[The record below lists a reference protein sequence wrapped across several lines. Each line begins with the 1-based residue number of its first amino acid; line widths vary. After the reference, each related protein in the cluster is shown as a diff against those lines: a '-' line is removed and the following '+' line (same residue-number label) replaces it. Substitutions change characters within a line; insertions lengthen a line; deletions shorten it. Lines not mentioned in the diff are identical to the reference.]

1 MFYPIVL
8 ELKYTLHKMNV
19 IIKILKQILSYS
31 IWGII
36 AVLLGVVYMKL
47 VLEKEN
53 SGFIEELRELH
64 ITTVIAG
71 ITLLLYIIL
80 DISYLKKKL
89 NNSIKAVIIRLMCL
103 LIITIIVGVNYR
115 VLDRFLS

>member
-1 MFYPIVL
+1 
-8 ELKYTLHKMNV
+8 MNLT
-19 IIKILKQILSYS
+19 IKTIKQILSYS

-36 AVLLGVVYMKL
+36 AALLSLVFMKF

-53 SGFIEELRELH
+53 SGFIEEFRTLH
-64 ITTVIAG
+64 ITIAIAS
-71 ITLLLYIIL
+71 ITILLYIIL

-89 NNSIKAVIIRLMCL
+89 NSSLQAISIRFIWL
-103 LIITIIVGVNYR
+103 LIITITVGANYQ